1 MAFQSPVA
9 SVVAVRRAMSSVSGR
24 SSYLDEDAGS
34 IDSAARRLALAEDA
48 DGPPAERLRVL
59 ADVGRFLDEF
69 FQLTGA
75 QLRAAAAVPGRG
87 EGVRSRVEWLLTR
100 QSAALER
107 LGPGLRRV
115 GIELCHWA
123 DLGDDE
129 RRSAAAIF
137 EDRLR
142 PVLVPL
148 VAEPGKPLPPPAN
161 LSVNLAA
168 VVRDADGRGHLG
180 LVEVPPV
187 VPRFLRLPAEAFDQ
201 PVRLIPVEDVVEAH
215 LGALFPEARVEG
227 SAAFRVTRQAGIV
240 ANPDAEDLL
249 RSVERQLRLGR
260 HGTAV
265 RLEVQRHTPAAVVD
279 RLTAELDLGPG
290 EVYATG
296 GLLGT
301 ADLASLPLVG
311 ADPSGVRA
319 MAARRPVPPPAA
331 IGAGFAARRPGD
343 VFDVLDRGDVL
354 VHFPYESYADSVVAL
369 LDRAA
374 ADPSLLAIKQTL
386 YRASPDGPTVRALV
400 RAAER
405 RAHVVAVVELA
416 ARLDERNSVACARA
430 LEKAGAHVVYG
441 LVGLRTHCPL
451 TLVIRGG
458 GDRVSRYG
466 VVGTGLHH
474 PLRRPEGMSLLSAAP
489 GITAD
494 LADVFN
500 YLTGYSRPARFR
512 RLLVGPGH
520 LRSRLLDLI
529 RRETAAGPAGRIA
542 LKVYRLVDR
551 EVIDA
556 LYRAAQRGVRVDLV
570 VTGACALRPGVPGL
584 SEGIRVVAPLG
595 RHFETSRLFG
605 FGAGETSSWYLS
617 SGDLALA
624 HLDRQIDVAVPV
636 DHPAQRDRLEAMVD
650 ALLRLP
656 AWEMDA
662 DGSWHRRGPGA
673 EGALRALAMSAG
685 TLGGTGVSLR

>member
-1 MAFQSPVA
+1 MAFESPVA
-9 SVVAVRRAMSSVSGR
+9 SVAAVRRAMSPASGR
-24 SSYLDEDAGS
+24 SRYLDEDAGS

-75 QLRAAAAVPGRG
+75 HLRAAAAVVPGRG

-100 QSAALER
+100 HSAALER
-107 LGPGLRRV
+107 LGPGLRRA

-123 DLGDDE
+123 DLGDEE

-168 VVRDADGRGHLG
+168 VVRHADGRSHLG
-180 LVEVPPV
+180 LVELPPV

-201 PVRLIPVEDVVEAH
+201 PVRLVPVEDVVEAH
-215 LGALFPEARVEG
+215 LAALFPEARIEG
-227 SAAFRVTRQAGIV
+227 SAAFRVTRQAGIA
-240 ANPDAEDLL
+240 ANADAEDLL
-249 RSVERQLRLGR
+249 SSVECQLRLER

-265 RLEVQRHTPAAVVD
+265 RLEVQRHTPPAVVD

-290 EVYATG
+290 EVYAVG

-311 ADPSGVRA
+311 VDPSGGRPA
-319 MAARRPVPPPAA
+319 AARRPA
-331 IGAGFAARRPGD
+331 D

-416 ARLDERNSVACARA
+416 ARLDERDSVACARA

-474 PLRRPEGMSLLSAAP
+474 PVRRPEGMSLLSAAP
-489 GITAD
+489 GVTAD
-494 LADVFN
+494 LADLFN

-570 VTGACALRPGVPGL
+570 VSGACALRPGVPGL

-605 FGAGETSSWYLS
+605 FGAGEKSSWYLS

-636 DHPAQRDRLEAMVD
+636 DDPAPRARLEATVD
-650 ALLRLP
+650 ALLRLA
-656 AWEMDA
+656 AWEMDG

-673 EGALRALAMSAG
+673 EGALRALAVSAG